1 VDVSG
6 ARVILMIA
14 RVAGLGALVLG
25 FVLWSGRGGVL
36 VPIHMACGVTL
47 VVALWALAVIAG
59 RSGVSGGAVGMA
71 ILWGLAVPIL
81 GGLQLSLPK
90 GGGYGVIRVAHPLL
104 GLGAIGLAE
113 SMAAR
118 TRRVRAAPS
127 R

>member
-1 VDVSG
+1 
-6 ARVILMIA
+6 MIA

-36 VPIHMACGVTL
+36 VPIHMACGVVL
-47 VVALWALAVIAG
+47 VVALWALAVLAG
-59 RSGVSGGAVGMA
+59 RAGVSGGAVGMA

-81 GGLQLSLPK
+81 GGLQLNLPP
-90 GGGYGVIRVAHPLL
+90 GGGYGLIRVAHLLL

-113 SMAAR
+113 SLAAR
-118 TRRVRAAPS
+118 IRRVRAAPT